1 MSHCLGGDARTMR
14 YLKGLDGL
22 WYALTFDTASHIVI
36 KNQREGDNYAIILQK
51 KRGKH
56 KVTMLQVMMTP
67 EIVTETYFKNPPK
80 SCEIN

>member
-51 KRGKH
+51 KRETQSYD
-56 KVTMLQVMMTP
+56 VTSYDDSRDCHRN
-67 EIVTETYFKNPPK
+67 IF
-80 SCEIN
+80 